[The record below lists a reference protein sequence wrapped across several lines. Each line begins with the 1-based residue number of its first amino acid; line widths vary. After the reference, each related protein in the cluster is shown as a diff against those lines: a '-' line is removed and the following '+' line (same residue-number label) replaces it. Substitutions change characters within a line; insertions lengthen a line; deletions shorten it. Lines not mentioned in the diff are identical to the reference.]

1 MNIGFDL
8 DKVFIAYPF
17 FLPDFVVD
25 KTYKIIF
32 NNSIIYRIPSK
43 PEQFLRLLLHYPL
56 FRQPINKNIEFVKNI
71 SKKNADNYFLIS
83 GRFGFLKN
91 RTDQIIKKYE
101 LDKVFKKIFI
111 NFRNEQPHVF
121 KSNLIKELKIDKY
134 VDDDLYLLRYA
145 AKQNPK
151 TNFFWLNQK
160 ISKPLEENLF
170 AIRNLSEMFTPH
182 QSDAGF
188 K

>member
-1 MNIGFDL
+1 MNVGFDL
-8 DKVFIAYPF
+8 DKVFIEYPF

-71 SKKNADNYFLIS
+71 SKKNTDNYFLIT
-83 GRFGFLKN
+83 GRFNFLKS

-101 LDKVFKKIFI
+101 LDKIFKKIFI
-111 NFRNEQPHVF
+111 NFNNEQPHIF
-121 KSNLIKELKIDKY
+121 KSNLMKQLKIDKY
-134 VDDDLYLLRYA
+134 VDDDFFLLKYA
-145 AKQNPK
+145 AKQNLK
-151 TNFFWLNQK
+151 TKFFWLNNK
-160 ISKPLEENLF
+160 ISKPIERNLF
-170 AIRNLSEMFTPH
+170 AIKNISEMFTPH
-182 QSDAGF
+182 QNGAGV
-188 K
+188 